1 MRNTKLWKILFKTY
15 RSPYDP
21 NVRAYWINLVAAL
34 LFALLILDVPQALG
48 MGNTMFSVCL
58 GVLEVLILLPVLNIW
73 PTAFPPP
80 EEDPTGDPEGE
91 AVRNRARRE
100 VYYRL
105 ALVLAPAVY
114 MLITTAGMRAMIG
127 NRSF

>member
-21 NVRAYWINLVAAL
+21 NVRPYWINLVARL

-48 MGNTMFSVCL
+48 MGNTMFFVCL
-58 GVLEVLILLPVLNIW
+58 VAFGVLVLLPVLDIW

-100 VYYRL
+100 VYCRL
-105 ALVLAPAVY
+105 ALVLAPVVGILLVPARF
-114 MLITTAGMRAMIG
+114 RAW
-127 NRSF
+127 

>member
-15 RSPYDP
+15 RSPYDH
-21 NVRAYWINLVAAL
+21 NVRAYWINLVAIL
-34 LFALLILDVPQALG
+34 MFTLLILDVPQALG

-58 GVLEVLILLPVLNIW
+58 VVFGVLVLLPVLDIW

-91 AVRNRARRE
+91 AVRDRARRE
-100 VYYRL
+100 VYCRL
-105 ALVLAPAVY
+105 ALLIVPAVY
-114 MLITTAGMRAMIG
+114 MLISTAGMRALTG
-127 NRSF
+127 G